1 MTIQKLFAGIGAFVM
16 SAGAALVMGQAPDV
30 NKILAD
36 ARDALGGD
44 KKIAAVKTFTGSGRS
59 TRVSNNGATPNDFE
73 MTMELP
79 DKFVKKDT
87 LAMINGSAIA
97 RTSGFNGNS
106 VIEAIDTPPQMGGAM
121 VIMRGPGQAPPGVT
135 LTPEQQ
141 EAMKKQALM
150 ANKQEFARLTLGM
163 FVSSYDGFP
172 LTFSY
177 AGQAEAPEGKAD
189 VIDVKGEGDF
199 AAKLFLDA
207 QTHKPLMLSWM
218 AKEPLVLNLGNR
230 GQVNGGSGGAGAAM
244 AAGMAAAGGG
254 NVQTFSRQ
262 GGGQMTPE
270 EREQMQK
277 EAADMIKQAQD
288 KARTVE
294 YRLYYSDYRSVDGV
308 SVPFTIQ
315 RSIDGKPSEEVTF
328 DKVKLNAKVDPKR
341 FESK

>member
-1 MTIQKLFAGIGAFVM
+1 MQKLFAGIGAVVM
-16 SAGAALVMGQAPDV
+16 CAGAALVAGQTPDV

-44 KKIAAVKTFTGSGRS
+44 KKVAAVRTVTATGRS
-59 TRVSNNGATPNDFE
+59 TRVNGNGSTPNDFE
-73 MTMELP
+73 MAMELP

-87 LAMINGSAIA
+87 IAMINGSAIA
-97 RTSGFNGNS
+97 RTSGFNGTN

-121 VIMRGPGQAPPGVT
+121 MIMRGPGQAPPGVT

-141 EAMKKQALM
+141 ETMKKQALL

-163 FVSSYDGFP
+163 FASSYDGYP

-189 VIDVKGEGDF
+189 VVDVKGEGEF
-199 AAKLFLDA
+199 AAKLFIDA
-207 QTHKPLMLSWM
+207 KSHMPLMLSWM
-218 AKEPLVLNLGNR
+218 AREPLVLNLGNR
-230 GQVNGGSGGAGAAM
+230 GQVSGGSGSPGAAM

-254 NVQTFSRQ
+254 GSLQTFSRQ
-262 GGGQMTPE
+262 GGQMTPE
-270 EREQMQK
+270 ERDQMQK
-277 EAADMIKQAQD
+277 DAAEMIRQAQE
-288 KARTVE
+288 KLRIVE
-294 YRLYYSDYRSVDGV
+294 YRLYYSDYRTVDGV

-315 RSIDGKPSEEVTF
+315 RSIDGKPAEEVTF

>member
-1 MTIQKLFAGIGAFVM
+1 VGVGVIAR
-16 SAGAALVMGQAPDV
+16 QAPSPDV

-44 KKIAAVKTFTGSGRS
+44 KKIAAIKSLTASGRS
-59 TRVSNNGATPNDFE
+59 TRLTTNGATPNDFD
-73 MTMELP
+73 MAMELP
-79 DKFVKKDT
+79 DKYVKKET

-97 RTSGFNGNS
+97 RTSGFNGSN

-141 EAMKKQALM
+141 ETMKKQALL
-150 ANKQEFARLTLGM
+150 ANKQEFARLALGM
-163 FVSSYDGFP
+163 FASAYDGYA

-207 QTHKPLMLSWM
+207 KTHMPLMLSWM

-230 GQVNGGSGGAGAAM
+230 GQVQGGSGPGAAM

-254 NVQTFSRQ
+254 GVQQTFTRQ
-262 GGGQMTPE
+262 GAGPMTPE

-277 EAADMIKQAQD
+277 DAAEMLKQAQD
-288 KARTVE
+288 KLRTVE

-315 RSIDGKPSEEVTF
+315 RSIDGKPSDELTF
-328 DKVKLNAKVDPKR
+328 DKIKLNAKIDPKR